1 MNITFLSWFLDVV
14 TRSFS
19 MSRGGRLHKERN
31 LKGYEVGEHISTK
44 VEVNPQMLSTLK
56 KGKYIGSMKQIETFD
71 ISVVGPLE
79 IFVALVKIKI
89 GQVYSNSGVFCGKPS
104 MSPFLAIRFSPVIE
118 TLPKR

>member
-1 MNITFLSWFLDVV
+1 M
-14 TRSFS
+14 
-19 MSRGGRLHKERN
+19 ERN

-56 KGKYIGSMKQIETFD
+56 KGKYIGSMKQMETFD

-89 GQVYSNSGVFCGKPS
+89 GQVYSNSGIFYGKPS
-104 MSPFLAIRFSPVIE
+104 MSPFPDIRSSLVIE
-118 TLPKR
+118 T